1 MTVGLRSRRAGWSR
15 PRRKEERGVPF
26 FGHWYAIVAL
36 VFYAVLIVLAVWLVL
51 WAIRIAPRRIRPD
64 NALSILNE
72 RFARGEIDQ
81 QEYDAR
87 KAALRR

>member
-1 MTVGLRSRRAGWSR
+1 
-15 PRRKEERGVPF
+15 VPF
-26 FGHWYAIVAL
+26 LGHWYIIFAL

-64 NALSILNE
+64 NALSILSE

-81 QEYDAR
+81 QEYEAR
-87 KAALRR
+87 KAALRRR

>member
-1 MTVGLRSRRAGWSR
+1 M
-15 PRRKEERGVPF
+15 PF